1 MVQPTN
7 KIYAKGSHPQDMD
20 AACGGLV
27 IKRHQNFAK
36 DENDDMHPMGTGL
49 LGPEN
54 TQDYTKKGTHDPQSN
69 IKNDK
74 SLKAIKPRK

>member
-1 MVQPTN
+1 MSEV
-7 KIYAKGSHPQDMD
+7 KYAKGEKPRDLD
-20 AACGGLV
+20 AAKGGLV

-54 TQDYTKKGTHDPQSN
+54 TQDYSKKGSKDPRAN
-69 IKNDK
+69 RTGDK
-74 SLKAIKPRK
+74 CLPAIKPRS